1 VVTPFV
7 ALTWLLAV
15 KLFRRTHSFA
25 ELKQKDRKLETDM
38 VLHVLFKHCH
48 LVAAVIMH
56 ACQHFS
62 TWFNDEVNN

>member
-25 ELKQKDRKLETDM
+25 ELKRKDRKLETDM
-38 VLHVLFKHCH
+38 VLHVLFKRCH
-48 LVAAVIMH
+48 LVAFVIMH
-56 ACQHFS
+56 ARQHFL
-62 TWFNDEVNN
+62 TWFNVEVNN